1 MWAII
6 NFFQIL
12 IIFLWTAVCG
22 ILTVVISA
30 LTFFNYYQISGFI
43 GRNIWSPVLLF
54 VSGIRVKISGK
65 EHIDTSKTY
74 IYVAN
79 HESLYDIPA
88 LFNKLPVFVSFLAK
102 KELKKVPFMGWAMMA
117 SGYIFIDRSNREKAK
132 ESLQKAGEEIKSGKN
147 AIIFPEGTRTKTGKM
162 GLFKRGAF
170 LLSKETGIEIIPIS
184 IKGAR
189 ECLASGSYKIR
200 PGKIQINIGSPI
212 SPNNYEN
219 ITVEEF
225 ANVVREVC
233 LKLREND

>member
-1 MWAII
+1 MWAVI

-12 IIFLWTAVCG
+12 IIFIWTAVCG
-22 ILTVVISA
+22 VLTVILSA
-30 LTFFNYYQISGFI
+30 LTFFKYYQISGFI

-65 EHIDTSKTY
+65 ENIDTSKTY

-88 LFNKLPVFVSFLAK
+88 LFNKLPVYISFLAK
-102 KELKKVPFMGWAMMA
+102 KELKKVPFMGWAMTA
-117 SGYIFIDRSNREKAK
+117 SGYIYIDRSNREKAK
-132 ESLQKAGEEIKSGKN
+132 ESLQKAGEEIKNGKN

-162 GLFKRGAF
+162 GVFKRGAF
-170 LLSKETGIEIIPIS
+170 MLSQETGIEIIPMS

-200 PGKIQINIGSPI
+200 PGKIQINIGTPV
-212 SPNNYEN
+212 SPNNFKGK
-219 ITVEEF
+219 TVEEF
-225 ANVVREVC
+225 ANAVREVC
-233 LKLREND
+233 LTLRENN